1 MELPEGGLSV
11 TVRVDGMETAL
22 DLAKRT
28 AEAIE
33 TAKSLADDLAEML
46 SSLEVNVE

>member
-1 MELPEGGLSV
+1 MELPEGGI
-11 TVRVDGMETAL
+11 RFNIQIDGMETAL

-33 TAKSLADDLAEML
+33 TAKSLADDLAEVL
-46 SSLEVNVE
+46 RSLEVNVK

>member
-1 MELPEGGLSV
+1 MELPEGGISF
-11 TVRVDGMETAL
+11 TIRVDGMETAL

-33 TAKSLADDLAEML
+33 TARSLADDLAEVL
-46 SSLEVNVE
+46 RSLEVNVK